1 MEVIKDYNGRD
12 YRTVWQHPRAK
23 FEDEIETGVT
33 KRLLS
38 EDKGWFIDIGGGY
51 GRLYPVLKKEGR
63 NIVFADFAMNLLEIA
78 EKDIGAN
85 SDVFLVAANAYYMPF
100 KDSTFDGGLSIRVF
114 HHMSDPEKFLRECAR
129 ILSSGGRIM
138 MEYANK
144 RNLARTFKRG
154 AQALREDH
162 EAYGEL
168 LYGTHPRF
176 YAKTVDQTGFTLR
189 KTLGVGFIPR
199 FITEKNVFL
208 VPLLRPIEK
217 FLDAVFGTRNL
228 GPLNFTDIQKTGE
241 KTPPNTASFNS
252 IICCPACKKDVE
264 DVGTGMKCTSCA
276 RTYPKV
282 GKIYDFRY
290 TADAQL
296 GK

>member
-51 GRLYPVLKKEGR
+51 GRLYPVLRKEGR

-78 EKDIGAN
+78 DKDIGEN
-85 SDVFLVAANAYYMPF
+85 TDVHLVAANAYYMPF
-100 KDSTFDGGLSIRVF
+100 KDSAFDGGLSIRVF
-114 HHMSDPEKFLRECAR
+114 HHMSDPKKFMTETAR
-129 ILSSGGRIM
+129 ILSSGAHLM

-144 RNLARTFKRG
+144 RNLARIFKRG
-154 AQALREDH
+154 ERALKEDH

-168 LYGTHPRF
+168 LYGTHPKF
-176 YAKTVDQTGFTLR
+176 YAKTASETGFTLR

-208 VPLLRPIEK
+208 VPLLRPLEK
-217 FLDAVFGTRNL
+217 FLDRVFGTRNL
-228 GPLNFTDIQKTGE
+228 GPLNFTDTVKNGE
-241 KTPPNTASFNS
+241 KTPPNTKSFKD
-252 IICCPACKKDVE
+252 IICCPICKKDVAE
-264 DVGTGMKCTSCA
+264 VAGGMECASCKKLF
-276 RTYPKV
+276 PKV
-282 GKIYDFRY
+282 GRIYDFRY
-290 TADAQL
+290 TADAEL